1 MTLRYNMNNS
11 AIEYLQGDDTAKFL
25 QKISTRLS
33 SREDC
38 RYTEFK
44 VTISQ
49 DHISM
54 DPLIYVFPDTHHRA
68 DIDKMSI
75 LTYVIQTLSQET
87 QKLSAGTYKYEYV
100 DSYKRKRRRWAKIAP
115 EQHLN

>member
-1 MTLRYNMNNS
+1 MDNLP
-11 AIEYLQGDDTAKFL
+11 IEYLQGDDTAKFL
-25 QKISTRLS
+25 RKISTRLS

-68 DIDKMSI
+68 EVDIMSV
-75 LTYVIQTLSQET
+75 LTYVIQTLSREA
-87 QKLSAGTYKYEYV
+87 QKLSAGTYKYEYI
-100 DSYKRKRRRWAKIAP
+100 DSYKRKRRRWVKI
-115 EQHLN
+115 Q

>member
-1 MTLRYNMNNS
+1 MKDP
-11 AIEYLQGDDTAKFL
+11 AIEYLQGDDTAEFL
-25 QKISTRLS
+25 RKISTRLS

-68 DIDKMSI
+68 EIDKMSI
-75 LTYVIQTLSQET
+75 LTYVIQALSQEGRR
-87 QKLSAGTYKYEYV
+87 LSAGTYKYEYV
-100 DSYKRKRRRWAKIAP
+100 DSYKRKRRRWVKT
-115 EQHLN
+115 Q